1 MDSFPHVLVELE
13 AFRLFIFSRKQPQ
26 PKKLSTSPQ
35 RLTSQTSSSTKGM
48 QYIACVGLMLLSVD
62 YTLTSATL
70 PNIME
75 EIKTSLPNLIFMVLR
90 PLAASSMLFLF
101 YSLEETKIS
110 RFHLW

>member
-48 QYIACVGLMLLSVD
+48 QYACVGLMLLSVD

-75 EIKTSLPNLIFMVLR
+75 EIKISLPNLIFMVLK
-90 PLAASSMLFLF
+90 PLPASSMLFLC